1 MYSAALATLATVTLA
16 DGGHNGAYGHTHGDS
31 YGSDVHSHGSH
42 GVSNGY
48 GSNAGYGQVSSGYGN
63 NLGLGASRGYGV
75 STGYGN
81 NLGYGRSERH
91 QNLDLDRYEN
101 RGYGYQG
108 RKDARREDSDINTD
122 KDGET
127 YGHENGDHQYT
138 EFGEKDRRTDDDL
151 DARGARGLTGGT
163 RGNKNQSAQVD
174 YNQGY
179 GDSGK
184 LNVDTGFGNGVNRT
198 RYGLQSY
205 SGKDIQDDSYA
216 QDAHR
221 GDRQGRRIGQG
232 LAVRSYDDDRSYGY
246 GDDRSY
252 GKGYGRDS
260 YDQGYGYGRDS
271 YDLGYGRDSYG
282 QDRSYG
288 AGYGDRSY
296 GQVGYGQ
303 DRSYGQVG
311 YGSGYGSSD
320 YGFGDQSYTGYGEFD
335 GFSGDWKKNNFGNDH
350 ASGYGQF
357 SGKVDSWEQGWG
369 SKSDKW
375 DQKIDGGVN
384 KWSGLNNDWD
394 NRYNGWNS
402 KQQQW

>member
-184 LNVDTGFGNGVNRT
+184 LNVDTGFGNGVNRS

-246 GDDRSY
+246 GDDDRSY
-252 GKGYGRDS
+252 GK
-260 YDQGYGYGRDS
+260 
-271 YDLGYGRDSYG
+271 
-282 QDRSYG
+282 RSYG
-288 AGYGDRSY
+288 IARSSGPRY
-296 GQVGYGQ
+296 SGSRGPRHGFGGS
-303 DRSYGQVG
+303 RGFGGPSSRFGG
-311 YGSGYGSSD
+311 YGSYGRNAGYGSSRSS
-320 YGFGDQSYTGYGEFD
+320 YGGYGGYGGRASSGLQGSGFGRGSAGYG
-335 GFSGDWKKNNFGNDH
+335 GPSYGN
-350 ASGYGQF
+350 Y
-357 SGKVDSWEQGWG
+357 
-369 SKSDKW
+369 
-375 DQKIDGGVN
+375 
-384 KWSGLNNDWD
+384 
-394 NRYNGWNS
+394 NS
-402 KQQQW
+402 KW

>member
-1 MYSAALATLATVTLA
+1 MYTFALATLVAVA
-16 DGGHNGAYGHTHGDS
+16 AAWESDS
-31 YGSDVHSHGSH
+31 YD
-42 GVSNGY
+42 
-48 GSNAGYGQVSSGYGN
+48 
-63 NLGLGASRGYGV
+63 RGYGDDRSYGV
-75 STGYGN
+75 ASYGRDSYDQGYGYGRDSYD
-81 NLGYGRSERH
+81 LGYGRDAGYGRSERH
-91 QNLDLDRYEN
+91 QNLDLDRYES

-311 YGSGYGSSD
+311 YGQDRSYGQVGYGSGYGSSD